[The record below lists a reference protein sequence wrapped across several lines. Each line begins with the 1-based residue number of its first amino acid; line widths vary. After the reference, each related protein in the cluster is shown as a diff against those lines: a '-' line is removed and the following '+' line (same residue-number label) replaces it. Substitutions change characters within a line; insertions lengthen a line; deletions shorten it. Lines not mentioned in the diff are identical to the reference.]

1 LGLVFLRGEVGV
13 ERALFCKI
21 CTTEKPIAPATAN
34 MSCEMSK
41 GMMAHT
47 TAATSKLKLVASFGF
62 AKSFNPE
69 ETEFNMEAMTEKS
82 MKVIVVG
89 L

>member
-1 LGLVFLRGEVGV
+1 
-13 ERALFCKI
+13 
-21 CTTEKPIAPATAN
+21 
-34 MSCEMSK
+34 MSK
-41 GMMAHT
+41 GMIAHT

-82 MKVIVVG
+82 MNVIVVG